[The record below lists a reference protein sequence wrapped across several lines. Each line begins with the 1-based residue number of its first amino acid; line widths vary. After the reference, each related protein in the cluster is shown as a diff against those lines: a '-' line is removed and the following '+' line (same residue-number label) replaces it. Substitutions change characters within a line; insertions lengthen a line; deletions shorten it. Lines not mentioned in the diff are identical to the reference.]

1 MAAIS
6 TTVLEHIRYL
16 SEKIGGRGSCTSGER
31 HAAVYAAA
39 QLKQAGVKRV
49 AIEEFRGSPSTYLP
63 YTLAFFL
70 VIVGSLAAWS
80 FPDWHAFTFPVAVG
94 LLGAG
99 GMLLQSN
106 LDVSWMRQV
115 LRRRRSQNVVGVVPP
130 NGRVKQRVVL
140 CAHLDTHRTPVF
152 YSSEKWL
159 KVFSLLLES
168 AFISMLL
175 TLVLGILG
183 IMSGWMVLRWVL
195 LVPALVELLAMGFT
209 LQAEFTPYTPGA
221 NDNASGV
228 GVCLA
233 LAAEVART
241 PLENTEVWLAFTG
254 CEETACDG
262 MKTFL
267 ILHTPELG
275 LDAVHVAIDEV
286 GLGTVTWLSSD
297 GLIIKHPTHPD
308 AEELIGRVRSQ
319 LRGVKLGEKVGQAFT
334 DGLVA
339 TKQGRV
345 ALTLVAQPQA
355 GQDQTAHWHQMSD
368 TLEHVDPQALEDT
381 CVVVRQLLKT
391 IDR

>member
-1 MAAIS
+1 MTTIS
-6 TTVLEHIRYL
+6 HSVLEYIRYL
-16 SEKIGGRGSCTSGER
+16 SEKIGGRGSCTPGER

-63 YTLAFFL
+63 YALAFF
-70 VIVGSLAAWS
+70 VTIVGSLLVWF
-80 FPDWHAFTFPVAVG
+80 FPDWHSFTFPAAVG

-106 LDVSWMRQV
+106 LDSSWMCQV
-115 LRRRRSQNVVGVVPP
+115 LRQRRSQNVVGVIPP
-130 NGRVKQRVVL
+130 KDKVKRRVVL

-152 YSSEKWL
+152 YSSENWL
-159 KVFSLLLES
+159 KVFSLFLEG

-175 TLVLGILG
+175 TFVFGILG

-195 LVPALVELLAMGFT
+195 LLPVVVELLAMALT
-209 LQAEFTPYTPGA
+209 LQAECTPYTPGA

-228 GVCLA
+228 GVCLT
-233 LAAEVART
+233 LAAEVARN
-241 PLENTEVWLAFTG
+241 PLENTEVWLALTG
-254 CEETACDG
+254 CEETSCDG

-267 ILHTPELG
+267 ILHAAELE
-275 LDAVHVAIDEV
+275 LDAVYVIIDEV

-308 AEELIGRVRSQ
+308 AVELIGRVKRQ

-345 ALTLVAQPQA
+345 ALTLVAQPEA
-355 GQDQTAHWHQMSD
+355 GQDQTSHWHQMSD
-368 TLEHVDPQALEDT
+368 TLEHVRPQALEDT
-381 CVVVRQLLKT
+381 CKVVRQLLASVDK
-391 IDR
+391 